1 MTFTYM
7 GVGPISISGSLLVLK
22 TVVPKERFADGET
35 DHLLGNGGSISVYP
49 QSEEEIVNLL
59 SYANQSGQTVSIV
72 GAGTKRGYGGLAES
86 ADILLSLKK
95 YNGIVEHIQG
105 DMTVT
110 VKAGT
115 CFGDLQEY
123 LADYNQRLAI
133 DPFSPQSSTIGGII
147 AANDSGPKRLGYGSA
162 RDSVIGLRVV
172 YPDGTLIRTGGKVVK
187 NVAGYDM
194 NKLFIGSMGT
204 LGVLSEVTLKLRP
217 LPKYE
222 SLVLLSF
229 PEDDSE
235 QIRQFSIQLL
245 DSMLEPVTLELL
257 NPSLAGRLT
266 GSYNKT
272 LAIAFE
278 DVESSVLYQENVL
291 RDMKPDTADFK
302 VLSEE
307 ETRAFWKKLYENPI
321 NESSEELTASVK
333 IGVVNMDVLH
343 IIEET
348 TQLESPRR
356 LTIQA
361 HGGLGHGLCRAVIK
375 GEERLVTDAMI
386 QLRSKAEESGGYATV
401 THLPYKQRKQIDIW
415 GEKPPSFFLMERIKK
430 TVDPNGILNPQRFL
444 GGI

>member
-1 MTFTYM
+1 M

-123 LADYNQRLAI
+123 LADYDQRLAI

-307 ETRAFWKKLYENPI
+307 ETRTFWKKLYENPI

-375 GEERLVTDAMI
+375 GEERLVIDAMI

>member
-123 LADYNQRLAI
+123 LADYDQRLAI

-307 ETRAFWKKLYENPI
+307 ETRTFWKKLYENPI

-375 GEERLVTDAMI
+375 GEERLVIDAMI

>member
-1 MTFTYM
+1 M

>member
-1 MTFTYM
+1 M
-7 GVGPISISGSLLVLK
+7 GVGSITISGSLLELK
-22 TVVPKERFADGET
+22 TVVPEERFADGET

-59 SYANQSGQTVSIV
+59 SHANQSGQTVSIM
-72 GAGTKRGYGGLAES
+72 GAGTKRGYGGLADS
-86 ADILLSLKK
+86 ADILLSIKK
-95 YNGIVEHIQG
+95 YSGIVEHIHG

-123 LADYNQRLAI
+123 LAHYNQRLAI
-133 DPFSPQSSTIGGII
+133 DPFTPQSSTIGGII
-147 AANDSGPKRLGYGSA
+147 AANDSGPKRLGHGSA

-204 LGVLSEVTLKLRP
+204 LGVLSEVTLKLKP

-229 PEDDSE
+229 HEDDMK

-257 NPSLAGRLT
+257 NPSLAERLT
-266 GSYNKT
+266 GTYNKT

-278 DVESSVLYQENVL
+278 DVESSVMYQENVL
-291 RDMKPDTADFK
+291 RDMKPDTANIRIF
-302 VLSEE
+302 SEE
-307 ETRAFWKKLYENPI
+307 ETRDFWKKLYESPI

-348 TQLESPRR
+348 IQIESPGR
-356 LTIQA
+356 LVIQA
-361 HGGLGHGLCRAVIK
+361 HGGLGHGLCRAEIK
-375 GEERLVTDAMI
+375 GEERLVINALA
-386 QLRSKAEESGGYATV
+386 QLRSIAEERGGYATF
-401 THLPYKQRKQIDIW
+401 THLPYKQRRQVDIW
-415 GEKPPSFFLMERIKK
+415 GEKPPAFFLMERIKK
-430 TVDPNGILNPQRFL
+430 TIDPNGILNPQRFL